1 MSPYRPLAVAATL
14 LALAACGD
22 RPAQQDRSAAERAAH
37 ASAAAAADASF
48 DKELGGGAAKPA
60 AEKPAAAKPAA
71 AKPAAA
77 KPAAAAAPTKGRPD
91 WVDQVP
97 VADGKSYAV
106 GGAPKGRR
114 DTARVNAR
122 KELASQLRVHIQAV
136 TTVNEGE
143 ISRIGS
149 GGERVSRAWSNYRSE
164 ARASVDRDLDFTTII
179 AEAEEGKECWALAEL
194 DRSAWAAKL
203 RQELETIDA
212 KLRGEAERLA
222 AAGSGLRPAAIAL
235 RAVGPLAARRE
246 SLINDLMLADP
257 QGKAPV
263 CPIDI
268 VALLQAC
275 AKGLGSVTIRLEGAP
290 DAVFAARTQEAM
302 AKQGLAVNERAG
314 SVVVRLALRETPRQ
328 LPNGWTSIA
337 VAGSATVVDPNSGNI
352 AGTLQIDEKGVD
364 PDAAQAK
371 AKMLDKASAAIAAA
385 IDGRLID
392 LLAGGGDIGSGPAV
406 AAPQPTPVA
415 PPPPVAQAAPPV
427 AAPAAPAPAPV
438 PAAAPGVLDQ
448 HFIYGDEVFVLDDAF
463 KPGESWS
470 YAKLAKVRQSPSVQT
485 KGQGQFFLIHAG
497 KDVWSEFAYTTRV
510 ATPADLTLGQ
520 SIIIFEDNSRD
531 SIYFPPIDQKSA
543 RTGTWFIC
551 RITDLTDLFKQQ
563 VMAGGRYQ
571 VHTSNIRIAVPLK

>member
-1 MSPYRPLAVAATL
+1 MNTVRPLAVAATL

-22 RPAQQDRSAAERAAH
+22 RPAQQDRSAAERAAA
-37 ASAAAAADASF
+37 ASAASAADASF
-48 DKELGGGAAKPA
+48 DKEMGGGAAKPA
-60 AEKPAAAKPAA
+60 AEKPVAAKPTV
-71 AKPAAA
+71 KPAAA

-97 VADGKSYAV
+97 VAEGKSYAV

-122 KELASQLRVHIQAV
+122 KELASQLRVHIQAT

-143 ISRIGS
+143 ITRIGS

-212 KLRGEAERLA
+212 RLRGEHERLA
-222 AAGSGLRPAAIAL
+222 AAGGGLRPAAIAL

-246 SLINDLMLADP
+246 SLVNDLMLADP
-257 QGKAPV
+257 QGTLPV

-314 SVVVRLALRETPRQ
+314 SVVVRLALRETQRL
-328 LPNGWTSIA
+328 LPGQNWTRIN
-337 VAGSATVVDPNSGNI
+337 VAGSATVVDPNTGNI
-352 AGTLQIDEKGVD
+352 AGSLQIDESAAD
-364 PDAAQAK
+364 PDAGQAK
-371 AKMLDKASAAIAAA
+371 AKMLDKASAAIAKA
-385 IDGRLID
+385 IDERLID
-392 LLAGGGDIGSGPAV
+392 LLAGGGDIGNGPAV
-406 AAPQPTPVA
+406 AAPQP
-415 PPPPVAQAAPPV
+415 
-427 AAPAAPAPAPV
+427 AAPAPAPV
-438 PAAAPGVLDQ
+438 APPPAVVQVTPPAPAPGAAAAPAPGVLDQ
-448 HFIYGDEVFVLDDAF
+448 HFIYSDEVFVLDDAF

-470 YAKLAKVRQSPSVQT
+470 YAKLAKVRQAPSVQT

-497 KDVWSEFAYTTRV
+497 KDVWTEFAYTSRV

-520 SIIIFEDNSRD
+520 TVIVFEDNSRD
-531 SIYFPPIDQKSA
+531 SIYYPPIDQKSA
-543 RTGTWFIC
+543 RTNTWFIC
-551 RITDLTDLFKQQ
+551 RITDVTDLFKQQ

-571 VHTSNIRIAVPLK
+571 VHTSNIRVAVPLK